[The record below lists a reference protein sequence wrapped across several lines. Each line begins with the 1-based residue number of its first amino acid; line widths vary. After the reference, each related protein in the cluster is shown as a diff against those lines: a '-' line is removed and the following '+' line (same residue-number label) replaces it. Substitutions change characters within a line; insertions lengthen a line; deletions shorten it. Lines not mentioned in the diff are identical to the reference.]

1 MDFAFA
7 PGATGYDVIMRKM
20 LTNRAS
26 TTLVNK
32 RGVNSVKDFCNH
44 LAGVG
49 VVATPLTDILI
60 GTHGNES
67 GWMNVQLD
75 PAFEAHTTY
84 EAMESVIN
92 AATRTCQLADA
103 IIDPRPVDSN
113 NNPIDPHVF
122 IRGCRI
128 GVMTPF
134 IEKFKEVINGL
145 STTDV
150 GVCAPLFF
158 HEVYDIRQGV
168 FEFFSY
174 DFHIFSKTAVADKA
188 ALVALF
194 DALSAV
200 DTYGTAITTA
210 QWNGWIK
217 TNITR
222 DVDPLALVNLSGTPV
237 TNLLSIRAGFY
248 RYRFQ
253 TIISAFHI
261 DPSWGAL
268 PTTQPAIATFLKQQF
283 NDLAAN
289 PGTNPFALQ
298 LQSTHPFPLYTRYE
312 YASVDEL
319 VDGLYWSVNTR
330 SRVYVGKRHEYSVCP
345 PVIADN
351 ANNELIYNFYASATG
366 GATSQ
371 KNFADDAADYFNAV

>member
-7 PGATGYDVIMRKM
+7 PGASGYDIIMRKM
-20 LTNRAS
+20 FTNRAS
-26 TTLVNK
+26 TTLINK
-32 RGVNSVKDFCNH
+32 RGINSVKDFFNH
-44 LAGVG
+44 LASAG

-75 PAFEAHTTY
+75 PAFDAHTTY
-84 EAMESVIN
+84 EAMESAIN
-92 AATRTCQLADA
+92 APTRTCQLADA
-103 IIDPRPVDSN
+103 IINPRPVDSN

-128 GVMTPF
+128 GVMNPF

-145 STTDV
+145 STTDI
-150 GVCAPLFF
+150 GVCAPLFY
-158 HEVYDIRQGV
+158 HEVYNVRQGV
-168 FEFFSY
+168 FESFNY

-194 DALSAV
+194 DGLNAV

-222 DVDPLALVNLSGTPV
+222 DADPLVLVNLAATPV
-237 TNLLSIRAGFY
+237 TNLLTLRSGFY
-248 RYRFQ
+248 RHRFQ
-253 TIISAFHI
+253 TIISSI
-261 DPSWGAL
+261 RVDPAVGAL
-268 PTTQPAIATFLKQQF
+268 PTDPAGIATFLKQQL
-283 NDLAAN
+283 NNLAAN
-289 PGTNPFALQ
+289 PGTNPFGLQ
-298 LQSTHPFPLYTRYE
+298 LQSTHPFPLFTRYE
-312 YASVDEL
+312 YASIDEM
-319 VDGLYWSVNTR
+319 VDGLTWTVNTQ
-330 SRVYVGKRHEYSVCP
+330 SRVFVGKRHEYYVCP
-345 PVIADN
+345 PVTANN
-351 ANNELIYNFYASATG
+351 ANNELIYNFYATQGG
-366 GATSQ
+366 GATSK